1 MDVVNAE
8 QVGFFTNLGQ
18 TSLNPFTGR
27 LGLLKRLARARSW
40 LSKGYPPTS
49 DRKVR
54 IIADIQPVVYR
65 IFICRWSCPNGL

>member
-1 MDVVNAE
+1 MDVVDAK

-27 LGLLKRLARARSW
+27 LGLRKRLARARSW
-40 LSKGYPPTS
+40 RSKGCLPTS
-49 DRKVR
+49 ERKVR

-65 IFICRWSCPNGL
+65 IFIYRWSCPNGL